1 LSVAGRF
8 VTLEGG
14 EGAGKTTQIRRLA
27 EALRAD
33 GQDVLVTRE
42 PGGSPGAEE
51 IRGLIVSGEP
61 GRWDPVTEALL
72 LYAAR
77 RDHLERT
84 IRPALAAGRWVLC
97 DRFADS
103 TMAYQGYGHGL
114 GRQAVLDLHRASIGD
129 FRPDLTLILD
139 LPVEVGLRRAA
150 ERGGAGRAEDRFE
163 RMGCAFHQRLR
174 EGFLDI
180 ARHEPG
186 RCRIVDAARDP
197 DAVAADLI
205 AAVRSRFVP

>member
-8 VTLEGG
+8 ITLEGG

-84 IRPALAAGRWVLC
+84 IRPALAAGRWVRC